1 MRLTSRLTQRLSSP
15 LMVDVLIILVLGLAV
30 LTWFR
35 GTTIILT
42 SASVWPLNWH
52 MFLEKTLSIW
62 DDSIGTGEIASR
74 QIAALP
80 LALVGALAEY
90 VGMSPSLFQTLLF
103 YGWFAGSGLAML
115 WLCTV
120 FGWSRIARLTASIA
134 YMVSPVALLI
144 VWSQTDGLLMPMYV
158 GLPLGLALF
167 ARILL
172 KHRPLTEIFM
182 ANIVLLLSL
191 STTYQN
197 PTYALLFWIPL
208 LLLAVGHIGLWPRS
222 WRYVARTT
230 ILFGVVWLLLNA
242 FSLLPLVGSLAD
254 EFAQASHTIIQ
265 AEDPTRIFRSD
276 IDTYD
281 INSVKAVDGLRLTGL
296 WSLTGQHESDPY
308 YVWGALYNSLPLRI
322 VSFVFPLLIAV
333 VLTVHLR
340 KPAVVFFSLIFIGS
354 VFAILGT
361 HAPGE
366 HVRLAMN
373 HALPALLRAFRA
385 VYAKW
390 GLLAAMSYAPLV
402 GLGID
407 TVYTWARRA
416 TPWLG
421 RACLVV
427 LVGVVVGLG
436 WPVWFGSI
444 INPGGD
450 VLQAARV
457 RIPDFYRDLQAWE
470 ARESDPFRL
479 LPLPLSKTGSTAYHW
494 VNGSGYVGGDFIR
507 WFSPHH
513 PVLFAGT
520 RNPLILAVIDMIT
533 DGRSTLPATGL
544 ERVLGLLNVRYVLMH
559 HDFYWLMN
567 RNFMMF
573 NDETALTAFLERP
586 LWQSLNH
593 FGDLELL
600 APQASASL
608 PKVYA
613 TSALAYVVS
622 SGAHI
627 ADILVAPSLPYPVAI
642 YIYNPN
648 RPTADDVLMRQA
660 AHDIFLT
667 TSFDEEALAQAR
679 RDLSDAR
686 AERSPF
692 IPQREVALERIER
705 TLAIADTNSL
715 IIPREG
721 TYVALLS
728 ARALTDRAAPV
739 RLNIT
744 DANGQTYELSKPVV
758 SYGED
763 TPYISLGSV
772 TLAPGSLKMKLLLGD
787 RTLSSIPPGTILLHQ
802 TRSDTVATGPT
813 VSFQPVSPTDYR
825 GHISASQQ
833 PFMLV
838 FSETFHPGWAARVE
852 QADGTTLAI
861 PPSRHY
867 EVNGYAN
874 GWWFDGTESG
884 DLRITFK
891 PQRWVWL
898 GLGISLLTSAVGMIL
913 LVRFLMV
920 YASIR
925 WFRRNFLFRS

>member
-1 MRLTSRLTQRLSSP
+1 MRLTSRLWQRLSSP
-15 LMVDVLIILVLGLAV
+15 AVVDVLIILMLGLAV

-35 GTTIILT
+35 GNTIIMT
-42 SASVWPLNWH
+42 SASVWPLDWQ
-52 MFLEKTLSIW
+52 MYLEKTLSIW
-62 DDSIGTGEIASR
+62 DDSIGTGQIASR

-80 LALVGALAEY
+80 LALIGAVAEY
-90 VGMSPSLFQTLLF
+90 AGVSPVLFQMLLF
-103 YGWFAGSGLAML
+103 YEWFAGSGLAML

-120 FGWSRIARLTASIA
+120 FGWPRIARLAASIA
-134 YMVSPVALLI
+134 YMVSPFALII
-144 VWSQTDGLLMPMYV
+144 VWSQTDGLIMPMYV
-158 GLPLGLALF
+158 GVPLGLALF

-172 KHRPLTEIFM
+172 KHRPLAEVFV
-182 ANIVLLLSL
+182 ANIVLLISL
-191 STTYQN
+191 GTTYLN

-208 LLLAVGHIGLWPRS
+208 LLLAVGRIALLPRS
-222 WRYVARTT
+222 WLYVTKTT
-230 ILFGVVWLLLNA
+230 TLFGVVWLLMNA
-242 FSLLPLVGSLAD
+242 FSLLPVFGSLAD
-254 EFAQASHTIIQ
+254 EFTQASHTIIQ
-265 AEDPTRIFRSD
+265 AEDPTRILRSD

-281 INSVKAVDGLRLTGL
+281 INSVKAIDGLRLTGL
-296 WSLTGQHESDPY
+296 WSLTGQHEGDPY
-308 YVWGALYNSLPLRI
+308 YVWGSLYDSRPLRI
-322 VSFVFPLLIAV
+322 ISFLFPLLIALA
-333 VLTVHLR
+333 LTVHLR
-340 KPAVVFFSLIFIGS
+340 KPPVVFFALIFIGS
-354 VFAILGT
+354 VFVILGT

-366 HVRLAMN
+366 HMRLAIN
-373 HALPALLRAFRA
+373 NAVPALLRAFRA
-385 VYAKW
+385 VYSKW
-390 GLLAAMSYAPLV
+390 GLLAALSFAPLV

-427 LVGVVVGLG
+427 LLGVVMGSG

-444 INPGGD
+444 INPGGH
-450 VLQAARV
+450 VLQPARV
-457 RIPDFYRDLQAWE
+457 RIPDFYHDFQAWGE
-470 ARESDPFRL
+470 RESDTFRL

-494 VNGSGYVGGDFIR
+494 ANDSGYVGGDFIR
-507 WFSPHH
+507 WFSPQH

-520 RNPLILAVIDMIT
+520 RNPLVLAVIDMIT
-533 DGRSTLPATGL
+533 NGQSALPAAGL
-544 ERVLGLLNVRYVLMH
+544 ERVLGLLNVRYLAMH
-559 HDFYWLMN
+559 HDFYWPMN

-573 NDETALTAFLERP
+573 NDETSLTAFLERP
-586 LWQSLNH
+586 LWQSVNR

-600 APQASASL
+600 APRASAWL
-608 PKVYA
+608 PKIYA
-613 TSALAYVVS
+613 TPALAYVVS

-627 ADILVAPSLPYPVAI
+627 ADVLAAPALPYPVAL
-642 YIYNPN
+642 YIYNPT
-648 RPTADDVLMRQA
+648 RPAADDALMRRA

-692 IPQREVALERIER
+692 TPQREVALERIER

-728 ARALTDRAAPV
+728 VSALTDWAAPV

-744 DANGQTYELSKPVV
+744 DANGQTYELSKPAV
-758 SYGED
+758 GRDEGA
-763 TPYISLGSV
+763 PYIPLGSV
-772 TLAPGSLKMKLLLGD
+772 TLAPGPLRMKLLFGD
-787 RTLSSIPPGTILLHQ
+787 RTLSSIPPGTVLLHQ

-813 VSFQPVSPTDYR
+813 VAFQQVSPTDYR
-825 GHISASQQ
+825 GHVSASQQ

-838 FSETFHPGWAARVE
+838 FSETFHPGWTARVE
-852 QADGTTLAI
+852 QADGATLAI
-861 PPSRHY
+861 PPNRHY
-867 EVNGYAN
+867 KVNGYAN
-874 GWWFDGTESG
+874 GWWFDGTEAG

-898 GLGISLLTSAVGMIL
+898 GLGISLLTSAVAMIL

-925 WFRRNFLFRS
+925 WFRKNF